1 MNDSP
6 RTPVPGA
13 ADRVAVLIP
22 CFNEARTIRK
32 VVEDFRL
39 VLPGAGVYVY
49 DNNSTDGSADLARE
63 AGAIVRLEKRQGKGF
78 VVAAMLREVD
88 ADVYVLV
95 DGDDTYPADAA
106 AALIEPIR
114 LDRADMA
121 VGNRMSDF
129 DRDSFRSFHVAGNR
143 LVVRA
148 VNLAFGSRLRDVM
161 SGYRAFGRRFVDEIP
176 VVSRGFE
183 IETEITLQALY
194 RGLVVVEVP
203 VRYGARPEGSRSKLR
218 TFRDGARVVVTVV
231 DIFKAYRPLLFF
243 GLIALVLGGLGVALG
258 AIPVVEFIRTGRV
271 DRFPTAI
278 LATGLVVTS
287 MLSAACGA
295 ILDGVNHRL
304 REVSELV
311 VKSRRKSGV

>member
-1 MNDSP
+1 MTDFA
-6 RTPVPGA
+6 RTPAAGE

-32 VVEDFRL
+32 VVEDFRRA
-39 VLPGAGVYVY
+39 LPGAAVYVY
-49 DNNSTDGSADLARE
+49 DNNSTDGSAEIARE
-63 AGAIVRLEKRQGKGF
+63 AGAIVRAEKRQGKGF
-78 VVAAMLREVD
+78 VVSSMVREVD
-88 ADVYVLV
+88 ADIYVLA

-121 VGNRMSDF
+121 VGNRMAGAA
-129 DRDSFRSFHVAGNR
+129 RDSFRSFHVAGNR
-143 LVVRA
+143 LVTRA
-148 VNLAFGSRLRDVM
+148 VNLAFGARLQDIM

-203 VRYGARPEGSRSKLR
+203 IRYGARPEGSQSKLR
-218 TFRDGARVVVTVV
+218 TFRDGARVVVTIG

-243 GLIALVLGGLGVALG
+243 GLIALLLGALGLALG
-258 AIPVVEFIRTGRV
+258 AIPVVGFIRTGKV

-278 LATGLVVTS
+278 LATGLVITS

-311 VKSRRKSGV
+311 LKSRRRNRP